1 MKLPPADCGLFRA
14 NLTAIADGESLPEPT
29 LLRRSDGAFLL
40 YPGAVHAISGEPSG
54 GKSWVAQAAVVQ
66 VVNAGGRAVI
76 LDYEDA
82 PARVVGRLLSLGLE
96 PAALGSVAYLNVSG
110 PIGTTGFS
118 WLEEL
123 VCHDGV
129 GLVVIDSVAESLAAE
144 GLSEND
150 SVEVAAWTQKLPRPL
165 ARAGAAVLVVD
176 HVAKD
181 AATRGRWPRGSGAKL
196 AAIDG
201 AAYVLQPR
209 VPFTRTSSGIADLV
223 VAKDRHGAI
232 GQVGA
237 TVASVAFEVEG
248 GSLARIVLG
257 PPETEGSATSDVAKT
272 HLSVEDVV
280 HRLGSSGG
288 AWSSVADAAQALRVG
303 RDVASALLDAAVATG
318 CVSEDQGPHGA
329 RAFRL
334 APFEPAPSL
343 LDLTEARRRREE
355 P

>member
-1 MKLPPADCGLFRA
+1 MKLPPADCGLLRA
-14 NLTAIADGESLPEPT
+14 DLTALVGGESLPVAT
-29 LLRRSDGAFLL
+29 LLCRSDGTCLL
-40 YPGAVHAISGEPSG
+40 YPGAVHAISGEPGG
-54 GKSWVAQAAVVQ
+54 GKSWVAQVAVVQ
-66 VVNAGGRAVI
+66 VVSDGGRALI
-76 LDYEDA
+76 LDYEDT
-82 PARVVGRLLSLGLE
+82 PARIAGRLLALGLE
-96 PAALGSVAYLNVSG
+96 PSALGSVAYLNVSG
-110 PIGTTGFS
+110 PIGPTGFA

-123 VCHDGV
+123 VRHDGV

-150 SVEVAAWTQKLPRPL
+150 SVEVAAWTQKLPRLL
-165 ARAGAAVLVVD
+165 ARAGATVLVVD

-209 VPFTRTSSGIADLV
+209 VPFSRMSSGMADLV
-223 VAKDRHGAI
+223 VAKDRHGAV

-248 GSLARIVLG
+248 GSLARIVLIS
-257 PPETEGSATSDVAKT
+257 PDTKGSARNCEAKRLLNVVDVI
-272 HLSVEDVV
+272 DQ
-280 HRLGSSGG
+280 LGSSGG
-288 AWSSVADAAQALRVG
+288 VWPSVADAAEALGVSRE
-303 RDVASALLDAAVATG
+303 VASALLDAAVAARG
-318 CVSEDQGPHGA
+318 VSEEQGLHGA

-334 APFEPAPSL
+334 APNNQAPTL
-343 LDLTEARRRREE
+343 LDLTEARRRREG